1 MLNIQPSFPRP
12 YDIERK
18 INILSSSG
26 TGVNLI
32 SFPVQE
38 SREYDETME
47 GQPRTL
53 VGQCV
58 EAFQLIVATWLHM
71 LHVERAQSLFSLA
84 VI

>member
-18 INILSSSG
+18 INILSSAG

-47 GQPRTL
+47 GQPQTF
-53 VGQCV
+53 VG
-58 EAFQLIVATWLHM
+58 
-71 LHVERAQSLFSLA
+71 
-84 VI
+84 